1 MTTQRTKF
9 GIIGCGNIS
18 GIYLKADKTFNNL
31 ELVACA
37 DLDIDRAR
45 AKAA

>member
-1 MTTQRTKF
+1 MNSGTLNV

-18 GIYLKADKTFNNL
+18 GIYMKNLKAFSRV

-37 DLDIDRAR
+37 DREPER
-45 AKAA
+45 AK